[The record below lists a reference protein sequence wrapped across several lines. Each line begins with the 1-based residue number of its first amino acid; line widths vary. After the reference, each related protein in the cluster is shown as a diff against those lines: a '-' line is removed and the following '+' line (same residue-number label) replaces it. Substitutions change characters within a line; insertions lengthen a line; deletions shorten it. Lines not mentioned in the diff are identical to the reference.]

1 MAQDFRSSVIGLWAR
16 LGLGEPRFN
25 EPGRIQLRIDRTSLD
40 LVDNGRGR
48 LIVEGVAGTL
58 PMDRAEAARRVRRV
72 LQTNLGFLLG
82 NEAGVYVKD
91 RQGDSVLAVR
101 ASYAYG
107 AADPERL
114 KKTIEDTLRVIDYY
128 GAQFAAAVP
137 SGLPVGGRGV
147 AEETIEAVIF
157 RP

>member
-1 MAQDFRSSVIGLWAR
+1 MQQDFRSTVTQLWRR

-40 LVDNGRGR
+40 LTDNGRGR
-48 LIVEGVAGTL
+48 LVVEGIAGAL
-58 PMDRAEAARRVRRV
+58 PAGGPEAARRIRRV

-82 NEAGVYVKD
+82 NEAGVYTKN
-91 RQGDSVLAVR
+91 RQGETVLAVR
-101 ASYAYG
+101 AGYAYSLG
-107 AADPERL
+107 NPDRL

-128 GAQFAAAVP
+128 AAEFASAPSPAAPAGA
-137 SGLPVGGRGV
+137 RGV
-147 AEETIEAVIF
+147 AEETMGAVIF